1 MGERKY
7 VVCKLDG
14 PASEALMLLISCGCK
29 THCAIKCCSC
39 MSQAS
44 SCTDGY
50 RCSDLYQNKNQRDS
64 LLERDSES
72 DDEEED

>member
-1 MGERKY
+1 
-7 VVCKLDG
+7 
-14 PASEALMLLISCGCK
+14 
-29 THCAIKCCSC
+29 
-39 MSQAS
+39 MSQGL
-44 SCTDGY
+44 SCTDGC

>member
-1 MGERKY
+1 MHHKTLFLY
-7 VVCKLDG
+7 VTRFI
-14 PASEALMLLISCGCK
+14 M
-29 THCAIKCCSC
+29 H
-39 MSQAS
+39 
-44 SCTDGY
+44 